1 MKLDELYQEIKKDFP
16 IDERDLGN
24 ESLRTTQIWI
34 KYIELYATEN
44 MRLEKMIAGRN
55 TLISFKREYYSGN
68 SPPEVYKEKPWNGK
82 TPKSE
87 GGLQA
92 LIQNDLD
99 VIAYDEGLIVQKQKI
114 EVLKSCHEEIKR
126 RGFSIKSAI
135 DMVKFMN
142 GA

>member
-1 MKLDELYQEIKKDFP
+1 MQLTELYQEIKKDFP

-24 ESLRTTQIWI
+24 ESLRTTKIWI

-55 TLISFKREYYSGN
+55 TLISTKREYYSGN
-68 SPPEVYKEKPWNGK
+68 APAEVYKDKPWNGRV
-82 TPKSE
+82 PKSE
-87 GGLQA
+87 GGLQK
-92 LIQNDLD
+92 LVDNDLD
-99 VIAYDEGLIVQKQKI
+99 VIAYDEGLIVQQQKI
-114 EVLKSCHEEIKR
+114 EVLKSCHEEVKR
-126 RGFSIKSAI
+126 RGYAIKSAI